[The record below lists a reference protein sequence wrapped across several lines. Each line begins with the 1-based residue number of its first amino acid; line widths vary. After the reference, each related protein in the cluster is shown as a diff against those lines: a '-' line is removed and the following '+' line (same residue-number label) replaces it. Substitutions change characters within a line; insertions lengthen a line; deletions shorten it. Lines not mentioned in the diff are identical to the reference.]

1 MNLRQGYTQR
11 GVAGILLAAVLAWL
25 IFFTSYVPGLSP
37 KRTSAELAKLRDE
50 LQAVAG
56 EVQRAKAIAE
66 SIPRLQAELE
76 QMVTRWEALRSLLP
90 KASEMSD
97 LLAKV
102 TTAGMDAGVQFTLFE
117 PQAPQPADLY
127 TRYPIKVTVTGGY
140 HQVGNFF
147 DNLCNMDRLVGI
159 SDVKLA
165 QYDKGMTGTTVEATA
180 TISAYTYNEQ
190 GSVAAQQGK
199 QTTEKKTTQKTGRQP
214 TGK

>member
-1 MNLRQGYTQR
+1 MNLRQAYTQR
-11 GVAGILLAAVLAWL
+11 GIAGIALAAVLAWL

-37 KRTSAELAKLRDE
+37 KRTSAELTRLKDE

-66 SIPRLQAELE
+66 SIPRLQAELA
-76 QMVTRWEALRSLLP
+76 QMITRWEALKSLLP

-102 TTAGMDAGVQFTLFE
+102 TTAGMSAGVQFTLFE
-117 PQAPQPADLY
+117 PQAPEPADLY

-159 SDVKLA
+159 SDVKLS
-165 QYDKGMTGTTVEATA
+165 QFEKGMTGTTVEATA
-180 TISAYTYNEQ
+180 MISAYTYNEEPP
-190 GSVAAQQGK
+190 AAQQAK
-199 QTTEKKTTQKTGRQP
+199 QTTEKKTTKTTGKQP
-214 TGK
+214 TQK

>member
-1 MNLRQGYTQR
+1 MNLRKAYTQR
-11 GVAGILLAAVLAWL
+11 GIAGIALAAVLAWL

-37 KRTSAELAKLRDE
+37 KRTSAELTRLRDE

-66 SIPRLQAELE
+66 SIPRLQEELN
-76 QMVTRWEALRSLLP
+76 QMVARWEALKSLLP
-90 KASEMSD
+90 KASEMSG

-102 TTAGMDAGVQFTLFE
+102 TTAGMSAGVQFTLFE
-117 PQAPQPADLY
+117 PQPPEPADLY

-159 SDVKLA
+159 SDVKLT
-165 QYDKGMTGTTVEATA
+165 QFEKGMTGTTVEATA
-180 TISAYTYNEQ
+180 TISAYTYNEASGQ
-190 GSVAAQQGK
+190 AAQQAA
-199 QTTEKKTTQKTGRQP
+199 QTTEKKTTKTKGNQP
-214 TGK
+214 TQK

>member
-1 MNLRQGYTQR
+1 MNLRESYTQR
-11 GVAGILLAAVLAWL
+11 GIAAIALAAVLAWL

-37 KRTSAELAKLRDE
+37 KRTSAELTKLRDE

-56 EVQRAKAIAE
+56 ELQRAKAIAE
-66 SIPRLQAELE
+66 SIPRLQAELD
-76 QMVTRWEALRSLLP
+76 QMVARWEALKTLLP
-90 KASEMSD
+90 KASEISD

-117 PQAPQPADLY
+117 PQPAEPADLY

-159 SDVKLA
+159 SDIKLS
-165 QYDKGMTGTTVEATA
+165 QFEEGMTETTVEATA
-180 TISAYTYNEQ
+180 VISAYTYNEQ
-190 GSVAAQQGK
+190 SAAAAQQGK
-199 QTTEKKTTQKTGRQP
+199 QTAEKKTTQKTGNQP
-214 TGK
+214 TQK